1 MHPPPAAP
9 APPPPLPVRVMG
21 SRAPAPCRWPWL
33 CFWVG
38 LPAAAAAAAAPPR
51 GYLWAGPPHGSS
63 PPQPLLHVCLRW
75 LPLHGPTD
83 LWARGGGRLLIVPH
97 IWGNPIS
104 PAPAIPGSASPAPW
118 FDFQGPFGGA
128 LSPIAAP
135 VEAGWADNFRRCAP
149 SSTTKPLQT
158 TSAATLRVACR
169 REEEVGGFLTPPPST
184 NPPPAHGHHHSCPTS
199 FPCPRSTRSPGP
211 G

>member
-1 MHPPPAAP
+1 MSLTMHPPPAAP
-9 APPPPLPVRVMG
+9 APPPPPPGTGHGVPGPRPVPVAMAVLLG
-21 SRAPAPCRWPWL
+21 GAPSGGGGGGGASSGVPLGRATPRIVPSPTPLTCLSPM
-33 CFWVG
+33 
-38 LPAAAAAAAAPPR
+38 APPPR
-51 GYLWAGPPHGSS
+51 SHRPLGPG
-63 PPQPLLHVCLRW
+63 
-75 LPLHGPTD
+75 
-83 LWARGGGRLLIVPH
+83 GGGRLLIVPH

-169 REEEVGGFLTPPPST
+169 REEEVGGF
-184 NPPPAHGHHHSCPTS
+184 
-199 FPCPRSTRSPGP
+199 
-211 G
+211 